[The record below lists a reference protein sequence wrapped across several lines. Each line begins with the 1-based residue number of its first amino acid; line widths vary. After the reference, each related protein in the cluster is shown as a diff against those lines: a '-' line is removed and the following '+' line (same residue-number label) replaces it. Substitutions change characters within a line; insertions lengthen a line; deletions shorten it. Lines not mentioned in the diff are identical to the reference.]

1 MWAGERG
8 SGSLAS
14 RKRSLGRASSGAR
27 RWQSQRASLPSE
39 PASPLARIPS
49 ALAVVRGAELAV
61 LASVPARVGG
71 RSRGARRQSG
81 QSHRKR
87 HGRTLKTEGR
97 FVRGVGFQG
106 VQGSR
111 EGRAPTARCHRL
123 GSKDRRR
130 TVPARGA
137 SLLGPPAT
145 GWGGVQRPGRFSVNP
160 GVTRWLGA
168 VVGASPAPPSPHT
181 ASGEDRGLMAVR
193 AVGGVAVKRA
203 FPWAGRG
210 LRLVPATSE

>member
-61 LASVPARVGG
+61 LASVPARAGG

-87 HGRTLKTEGR
+87 HGWTLKTEGR

-106 VQGSR
+106 VQGKQGGPCPDGAMSQAGKQGQ
-111 EGRAPTARCHRL
+111 EKNRA
-123 GSKDRRR
+123 S
-130 TVPARGA
+130 
-137 SLLGPPAT
+137 
-145 GWGGVQRPGRFSVNP
+145 
-160 GVTRWLGA
+160 
-168 VVGASPAPPSPHT
+168 
-181 ASGEDRGLMAVR
+181 
-193 AVGGVAVKRA
+193 
-203 FPWAGRG
+203 
-210 LRLVPATSE
+210 